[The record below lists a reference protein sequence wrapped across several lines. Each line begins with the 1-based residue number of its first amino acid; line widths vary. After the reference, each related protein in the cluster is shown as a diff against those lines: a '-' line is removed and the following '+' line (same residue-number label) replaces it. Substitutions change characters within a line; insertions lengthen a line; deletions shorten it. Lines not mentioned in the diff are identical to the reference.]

1 MSVNMKL
8 GVFQLRDGSV
18 EEIVGFFPKS
28 TMPWVSRK
36 GVRYANGGLYAIT
49 PNPKDLVR
57 YLGPLS
63 TTPACADKAVTSP
76 GPTVSTGMGGETL
89 PPHVAKE
96 LSALHKEN
104 KELKRKLKEQ
114 PAKWPK
120 KTPEDTRVESLQAI
134 LVKVLEQNQKLLQK
148 LKKVSPSRA
157 KRTRSTS

>member
-1 MSVNMKL
+1 MK
-8 GVFQLRDGSV
+8 
-18 EEIVGFFPKS
+18 
-28 TMPWVSRK
+28 
-36 GVRYANGGLYAIT
+36 
-49 PNPKDLVR
+49 
-57 YLGPLS
+57 PLS

-76 GPTVSTGMGGETL
+76 VPTVSTGMGGETL
-89 PPHVAKE
+89 PPQVAKE

-104 KELKRKLKEQ
+104 NELKAKLKEQ